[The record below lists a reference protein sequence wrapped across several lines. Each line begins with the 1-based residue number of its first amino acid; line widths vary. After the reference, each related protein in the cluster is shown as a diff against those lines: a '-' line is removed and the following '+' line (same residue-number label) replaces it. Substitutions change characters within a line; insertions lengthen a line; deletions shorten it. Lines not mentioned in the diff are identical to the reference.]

1 MPNNREFDRLL
12 SKVVPHIHEK
22 IFFSMDYA
30 SFKNCLDVSMQWHE
44 MLTSEYFKRKG
55 KYVFHEEMHM
65 EVMEAAEQGNVAKI
79 QQILYNFMIDINHLT
94 AAGPWNDSFLMRAA
108 ENGQKDVVQLLL
120 DNGADPNTV
129 GKHSLTALHGA
140 ALMGYEDVVKILLE
154 GGAETDTATNS
165 GWTPLLYA
173 SKKGNKNV
181 VELLLD
187 RGAVP
192 NMANYAGAPLHL
204 AMDYTDVGYTD
215 VVRLLLDRGADPN
228 MADQNGWTP
237 LHIAASMG
245 NIDRVQLLLERGA
258 QLNTVK
264 QDGLT
269 PLHLAT
275 VWGHENVANML
286 RKNGGTI

>member
-65 EVMEAAEQGNVAKI
+65 EVIEAAEQGNVAKI

-140 ALMGYEDVVKILLE
+140 ALMGYEDVVKILLK
-154 GGAETDTATNS
+154 GGAETNTATNS

-173 SKKGNKNV
+173 SKKGNKV
-181 VELLLD
+181 VVKLLLD
-187 RGAVP
+187 SGAAP
-192 NMANYAGAPLHL
+192 NMANYAGSPLHL
-204 AMDYTDVGYTD
+204 AIGYTD
-215 VVRLLLDRGADPN
+215 VVCLLLDRGADSN

-237 LHIAASMG
+237 LHKAASIG
-245 NIDRVQLLLERGA
+245 NIDGVQLLLDRGA
-258 QLNTVK
+258 QPNVVK
-264 QDGLT
+264 QDGVT

-275 VWGHENVANML
+275 VRGHEDVANML
-286 RKNGGTI
+286 RENGGTI